1 MLLTKQKT
9 NKMQVHPPTVNQRTP
24 DAADVQAA
32 LLPVCSGSD
41 VNLIEKAPLFCQKN
55 LWLPQLAAEKQ
66 RTFKKGCFERDFTLF
81 NSVFVRLWTPQN
93 C

>member
-1 MLLTKQKT
+1 MRAHL
-9 NKMQVHPPTVNQRTP
+9 PTVNQRTP
-24 DAADVQAA
+24 DAADAHAA
-32 LLPVCSGSD
+32 FLPFRSRSSD

-81 NSVFVRLWTPQN
+81 NLVFVHLWTPQN